1 MNMIITYLE
10 QFNNIV
16 WTYLL
21 PVAFLALGILL
32 TIKLKGF
39 PQRHILYSIKHLIST
54 MKQPPQPLTISP
66 VASLALA
73 LSATLGIGNIVG
85 VLTAI
90 RLGGPGALFWMWIV
104 GIIGMT
110 LKYSETTLSM
120 RYRVKISEGH
130 YTGGPMF
137 YLRDGAGSKL
147 LANIFAVST
156 MLGILLGIGTFPQVH
171 SVIEIFTY
179 TFDTPLI
186 ITSVVLTISIGAIT
200 LGGLKSISRIAS
212 IVMPIIMLLFIFG
225 SLYLL
230 VRQMHLIPAAF
241 SLIFNSAF
249 KTTALASGTGGYAV
263 KVAIEHGTRRG
274 IFSNESGL
282 GSAAIAAATAA
293 NKVPAKQG
301 LVHVLEVVID
311 TLIINTLV
319 GLLVIISGV
328 YTSTGQEQALLNLIF
343 EDPLYIGQITMTV
356 SLLFFAF
363 TTIIA
368 WSYYGSQCAY
378 FMWGHIGQKLFRY
391 LFIVVIFLASFVDLT
406 TIWTLADFTTFILVI
421 PNIIGLYLLRNN
433 IVQETVLLESEM
445 LEKKEHLIDVLFSC
459 MVLFHKSLN

>member
-1 MNMIITYLE
+1 
-10 QFNNIV
+10 
-16 WTYLL
+16 
-21 PVAFLALGILL
+21 
-32 TIKLKGF
+32 
-39 PQRHILYSIKHLIST
+39 
-54 MKQPPQPLTISP
+54 
-66 VASLALA
+66 
-73 LSATLGIGNIVG
+73 
-85 VLTAI
+85 
-90 RLGGPGALFWMWIV
+90 
-104 GIIGMT
+104 
-110 LKYSETTLSM
+110 
-120 RYRVKISEGH
+120 
-130 YTGGPMF
+130 
-137 YLRDGAGSKL
+137 
-147 LANIFAVST
+147 
-156 MLGILLGIGTFPQVH
+156 
-171 SVIEIFTY
+171 
-179 TFDTPLI
+179 
-186 ITSVVLTISIGAIT
+186 
-200 LGGLKSISRIAS
+200 
-212 IVMPIIMLLFIFG
+212 MLLFIFG

-328 YTSTGQEQALLNLIF
+328 YTSSGQEQALLNLIF

-378 FMWGHIGQKLFRY
+378 FMWGDI
-391 LFIVVIFLASFVDLT
+391 
-406 TIWTLADFTTFILVI
+406 
-421 PNIIGLYLLRNN
+421 
-433 IVQETVLLESEM
+433 
-445 LEKKEHLIDVLFSC
+445 
-459 MVLFHKSLN
+459 